1 MTVMDEANKLES
13 EISDLILHHQNWNTI
28 VLLLLN
34 IELVALEAIVEFL
47 LTHS

>member
-13 EISDLILHHQNWNTI
+13 GISDLILHHQSWNTI
-28 VLLLLN
+28 VLLLI
-34 IELVALEAIVEFL
+34 IELVALEGIVLFL